1 MEPWNESYRLIVLIV
16 FVAIPSLQDGIWGSA
31 AATVKVEIDG
41 ETREVHLEECNGVG
55 WEFYN
60 LWVHLS

>member
-1 MEPWNESYRLIVLIV
+1 VLLG
-16 FVAIPSLQDGIWGSA
+16 FVAFASFQDGVWDSA

-55 WEFYN
+55 
-60 LWVHLS
+60 

>member
-1 MEPWNESYRLIVLIV
+1 VPLA
-16 FVAIPSLQDGIWGSA
+16 FVAFPTLQDGVWGSA

-55 WEFYN
+55 
-60 LWVHLS
+60 